1 LPQNSNIAAQV
12 LDIEAY
18 LDFAERSSEVLVFL
32 FPEKPSNQQTP
43 SLIDFNSD
51 GDTPSL
57 ARGHIATAMTDED
70 GLISTSI
77 PNVSPIENTI
87 YIGFAS
93 IIDEELLVTNIN
105 ADTEKPVGY
114 YYSTI
119 GTLIEFEDQNQ
130 LHHITTIL
138 ECTLECTI
146 KIYANNHVT
155 VLQDFTTPILDL

>member
-1 LPQNSNIAAQV
+1 
-12 LDIEAY
+12 
-18 LDFAERSSEVLVFL
+18 
-32 FPEKPSNQQTP
+32 
-43 SLIDFNSD
+43 
-51 GDTPSL
+51 
-57 ARGHIATAMTDED
+57 MTDED